1 MTICQIIADICQYAI
16 YWLIMKKY
24 IEQTEIMALFF
35 RSYFLYTRAAFVKK
49 KDDEAQARINAYKT
63 LMRIFGKFSKDKR
76 TDNILVINEI
86 RRYLSQTETPY
97 NKPFMEVIEESIRF
111 IYDHVLITEQEQR
124 LLERYA

>member
-63 LMRIFGKFSKDKR
+63 LMRIFGKFFIEKR

-86 RRYLSQTETPY
+86 RRYLSQTENPY

-111 IYDHVLITEQEQR
+111 IYDNVLITEQEQR

>member
-16 YWLIMKKY
+16 YWVIMNKY

-49 KDDEAQARINAYKT
+49 KDNEAQARINGYKT
-63 LMRIFGKFSKDKR
+63 LMRIFGKFSKEQR

-86 RRYLSQTETPY
+86 RRYLSQTENPY

-111 IYDHVLITEQEQR
+111 IYDHVLTTEQEQR

>member
-49 KDDEAQARINAYKT
+49 KDDEAQARINGYKT
-63 LMRIFGKFSKDKR
+63 LMRIFGKFSKEKR

>member
-35 RSYFLYTRAAFVKK
+35 RSYFLYTRVAFLKK
-49 KDDEAQARINAYKT
+49 KDDEAQARINGYKT
-63 LMRIFGKFSKDKR
+63 LMRIFGKFSKEKR